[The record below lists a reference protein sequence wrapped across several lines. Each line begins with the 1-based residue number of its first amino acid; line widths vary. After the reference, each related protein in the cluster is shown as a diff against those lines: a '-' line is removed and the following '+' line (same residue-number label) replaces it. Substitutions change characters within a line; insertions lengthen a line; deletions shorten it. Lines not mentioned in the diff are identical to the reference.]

1 MTYPRLLWL
10 FAACVLVLV
19 ASLTVGLR
27 GNIAFVLEL
36 RAVRL
41 VALVEVA
48 VAIAVSTVVFQTVTG
63 NRILTPSIMG
73 LDALYVFGQ
82 TLLVFS
88 LGAIGYAAID
98 PTWKFLGDALVLAVL
113 AGCLLF
119 PVLGLRADLNL
130 MLLAGVVLGVLFR
143 SLSTLLARLIDP
155 NDFAVVQD
163 ASFADFNTLR
173 TELTL
178 ISGIVIA
185 VATIAVWR
193 LRHALDVMALGRDAA
208 IGLGIDWK
216 RTVAISLA
224 LVVALVAVS
233 TALVGPVAFLGLL
246 VVAIAERLVGTQR
259 HAVLLPGAVLVAI
272 LVLAGGQM
280 LLQHALGGASS
291 LGIVIEFAGGLVF
304 LLLLLS
310 KVRR

>member
-1 MTYPRLLWL
+1 MTHPRLLWL

-36 RAVRL
+36 RAIRL
-41 VALVEVA
+41 VALAEVA

-193 LRHALDVMALGRDAA
+193 LRHALDVMALGREAA

-246 VVAIAERLVGTQR
+246 VVAIAERVVGTQR

-280 LLQHALGGASS
+280 LLQHALGGTST

>member
-36 RAVRL
+36 RAIRL

-88 LGAIGYAAID
+88 LGAIGYASID

-113 AGCLLF
+113 AGCLLL

-185 VATIAVWR
+185 LATITVWR
-193 LRHALDVMALGRDAA
+193 LRHALDVVALGREAA

-280 LLQHALGGASS
+280 LLQHALGGTST